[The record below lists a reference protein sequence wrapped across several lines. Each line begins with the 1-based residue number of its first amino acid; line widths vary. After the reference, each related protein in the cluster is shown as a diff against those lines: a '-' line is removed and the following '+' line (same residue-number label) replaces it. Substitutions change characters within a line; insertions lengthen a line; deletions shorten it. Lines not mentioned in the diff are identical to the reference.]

1 VTGIGG
7 QSDGSLPLLDGYTL
21 LPRGLSDLT
30 DPVFSSFEIPDVIVL
45 GGTPVF
51 ATNESENAD
60 YYQWSFGN
68 GTFSNE
74 EEPELVY
81 TEAGTYNIYLTA
93 TDAETQCSDQSS
105 ATLVVEAADTVVEA
119 ASLELELFP
128 NPARGDVRIQ
138 VSEACDFEVRDASGR
153 TLLQGRWAA
162 GSQTLEASAWP
173 QGVYTLIV
181 TGSTREVTRFS
192 LQR

>member
-1 VTGIGG
+1 MV
-7 QSDGSLPLLDGYTL
+7 
-21 LPRGLSDLT
+21 
-30 DPVFSSFEIPDVIVL
+30 
-45 GGTPVF
+45 
-51 ATNESENAD
+51 ES
-60 YYQWSFGN
+60 
-68 GTFSNE
+68 
-74 EEPELVY
+74 
-81 TEAGTYNIYLTA
+81 
-93 TDAETQCSDQSS
+93 
-105 ATLVVEAADTVVEA
+105 

-138 VSEACDFEVRDASGR
+138 VSEACDFEVRDGSGR
-153 TLLQGRWAA
+153 TVLQGRWAA